1 MELKSETKYNFSAD
15 INQLMHL
22 IINAFYSKKEV
33 FLRELLSNASDALD
47 KLRYKSLTD
56 KDVLNDDNNMVIQI
70 IPNIETKT
78 LTIRD
83 TGIGMTKLDLIEN
96 LGTVAKSGT
105 KSFMEYLKNSNDDKL
120 DLIGQFGVGFYSAYL
135 VADKVSVVTKNT
147 DDVHYLWES
156 QANGSFTIAE
166 LHDSDLKRGTSIV
179 LHLKDEAIEY
189 LEESKLKDLVKTHSQ
204 YINFPI
210 ELYVEKEIVEE
221 VVKNQEEVVKNQEE
235 VVENQ
240 EEVLENQDDVVKNQE
255 EVLENQEKD
264 DEVDKKEETK
274 IVHEF
279 EVLNDQKPIWTRS
292 SDEVTDEEYQT
303 FYKNVSGDY
312 GEYSQ
317 VKHFSVEGNIEFSS
331 LLFMPKHKQ
340 MDMFGGS
347 DEKLHNKIK
356 LYVRKVFILDNCKD
370 LLPEYLNFV
379 VGVVDSNDLPLN
391 VSREMVQENAILRV
405 IKKQLVKK
413 SIEMMTDLS
422 EKEQEYQ
429 LFYQS
434 FSKNL
439 KLGVYED
446 SKNREKLASLL
457 RFTTT
462 SNEFTSLDQYLE
474 RMKEGQDKIYY
485 LAGENI
491 ESLKNSPY
499 LEQLQKRG
507 YEVLFMTDA
516 IDEYMVQSF
525 KDFKDKKLVDI
536 TKEELEFNE
545 TEDEKKERDEL
556 EGSFKGLCDFVKET
570 LGEKVSKVSVSNRIV
585 DSSCVLS
592 SSNQG
597 WSANMERIM
606 KAQALHDDTMS
617 KYMKSQR
624 IFEINPNSQTIK
636 SLKIRFDK
644 DKSDS
649 TIKDLIWLLYE
660 SAVIGSGFTLENP
673 MNFTK
678 RLNKIINLGLGVDD
692 DLSEQLNEDDLE
704 DINEYV
710 DEESNMEQVD

>member
-156 QANGSFTIAE
+156 HANGSFTIAE
-166 LHDSDLKRGTSIV
+166 LQDSDLKRGTSIV

-210 ELYVEKEIVEE
+210 ELYVEKEIASD
-221 VVKNQEEVVKNQEE
+221 QEEVVEDQEDVIENQEE

-240 EEVLENQDDVVKNQE
+240 EDVVE
-255 EVLENQEKD
+255 DQEK
-264 DEVDKKEETK
+264 VDKKEETK

-462 SNEFTSLDQYLE
+462 SNEFTSFDQYLE

>member
-1 MELKSETKYNFSAD
+1 MELNSETKYNFSAD

-22 IINAFYSKKEV
+22 IVNAFYSKKEV

-47 KLRYKSLTD
+47 KTRYESLTN
-56 KDVLNDDNNMVIQI
+56 KDLLNHESRLVIQI
-70 IPNIETKT
+70 IPNKDNKT
-78 LTIRD
+78 LTITD
-83 TGIGMTKLDLIEN
+83 TGIGMTKSDLIEN

-105 KSFMEYLKNSNDDKL
+105 KSFMEYLNNSNNDKL

-135 VADKVSVVTKNT
+135 VADKVSVVTKNYN
-147 DDVHYLWES
+147 DVHYLWQS
-156 QANGSFTIAE
+156 DANGSFTIAE
-166 LHDSDLKRGTSIV
+166 LKESDLKRGTSIV
-179 LHLKDEAIEY
+179 LHLKDEALEY
-189 LEESKLKDLVKTHSQ
+189 LEESRLKELVKTHSQ

-210 ELYVEKEIVEE
+210 ELYVEKEVSTAQEDSDENSDDIKEEEEENDNDIKVEE
-221 VVKNQEEVVKNQEE
+221 I
-235 VVENQ
+235 
-240 EEVLENQDDVVKNQE
+240 
-255 EVLENQEKD
+255 
-264 DEVDKKEETK
+264 KEESKTK
-274 IVHEF
+274 IVQEF
-279 EVLNDQKPIWTRS
+279 EVLNDQKPIWTRP
-292 SDEVTDEEYQT
+292 SDQVTKEEYQT
-303 FYKNVSGDY
+303 FYKNISGDY
-312 GEYSQ
+312 GEFSQ
-317 VKHFSVEGNIEFSS
+317 VKHFSVEGNVEFSS
-331 LLFMPKHKQ
+331 LLFMPKHKPF
-340 MDMFGGS
+340 DLFNGGE
-347 DEKLHNKIK
+347 DKLHNKIK
-356 LYVRKVFILDNCKD
+356 LYVRRVFILDNCKD

-413 SIEMMTDLS
+413 SIEMIAELS
-422 EKEQEYQ
+422 EREEEYK
-429 LFYQS
+429 LFYQG
-434 FSKNL
+434 FAKNL

-457 RFTTT
+457 RFSTT

-491 ESLKNSPY
+491 KSLRNSPY

-507 YEVLFMTDA
+507 YEVLFMTEA

-536 TKEELEFNE
+536 TKEELDFAE
-545 TEDEKKERDEL
+545 TDEEKKEREEL
-556 EGSFKGLCDFVKET
+556 ESSFKDLCDFVKET

-592 SSNQG
+592 SSKQG

-617 KYMKSQR
+617 QYMKSQK
-624 IFEINPNSQTIK
+624 IFEINPNSSTIK

-649 TIKDLIWLLYE
+649 TIKDLVWLLYE

-678 RLNKIINLGLGVDD
+678 RLNKIINLGLGVEDD
-692 DLSEQLNEDDLE
+692 EEEHLEDLE
-704 DINEYV
+704 DLDINDE
-710 DEESNMEQVD
+710 EESNMEQVD

>member
-1 MELKSETKYNFSAD
+1 MELNSETKYNFSAD

-22 IINAFYSKKEV
+22 IVNAFYSKKEV

-47 KLRYKSLTD
+47 KTRYESLTN
-56 KDVLNDDNNMVIQI
+56 KDLLNHESRLVIQI
-70 IPNIETKT
+70 IPNKDNKT
-78 LTIRD
+78 LTITD
-83 TGIGMTKLDLIEN
+83 TGIGMTKSDLIEN

-105 KSFMEYLKNSNDDKL
+105 KSFMEYLKNSNNDKL

-135 VADKVSVVTKNT
+135 VADKVSVVTKNYN
-147 DDVHYLWES
+147 DVHYLWQS
-156 QANGSFTIAE
+156 DANGSFTIAE
-166 LHDSDLKRGTSIV
+166 LKESDLKRGTSIV
-179 LHLKDEAIEY
+179 LHLKDEALEY
-189 LEESKLKDLVKTHSQ
+189 LEESRLKELVKTHSQ

-210 ELYVEKEIVEE
+210 ELYVEKEVSTAQEDSDENSDDIKEEEEENDNDIKVEE
-221 VVKNQEEVVKNQEE
+221 I
-235 VVENQ
+235 
-240 EEVLENQDDVVKNQE
+240 
-255 EVLENQEKD
+255 
-264 DEVDKKEETK
+264 KEESKTK
-274 IVHEF
+274 IVQEF
-279 EVLNDQKPIWTRS
+279 EVLNDQKPIWTRPN
-292 SDEVTDEEYQT
+292 DQVTNEEYQT
-303 FYKNVSGDY
+303 FYKNMSGDY
-312 GEYSQ
+312 GEFSQ
-317 VKHFSVEGNIEFSS
+317 VKHFSVEGNTQFSS
-331 LLFMPKHKQ
+331 LLFMPKHKPF
-340 MDMFGGS
+340 DLFNGGE
-347 DEKLHNKIK
+347 DKLHNKIK
-356 LYVRKVFILDNCKD
+356 LYVRRVFILDNCKD

-413 SIEMMTDLS
+413 SIEMISELS
-422 EKEQEYQ
+422 EREEEYK
-429 LFYQS
+429 LFYQG

-457 RFTTT
+457 RFSTT

-474 RMKEGQDKIYY
+474 RMKEGQEKIYY

-491 ESLKNSPY
+491 ESLRNSPY

-507 YEVLFMTDA
+507 YEVLFMTEA

-536 TKEELEFNE
+536 TKEELDFAE
-545 TEDEKKERDEL
+545 TDEEKKEREEL
-556 EGSFKGLCDFVKET
+556 ESSFKDLCDFIKET

-592 SSNQG
+592 SSKQG

-617 KYMKSQR
+617 QYMKSQK
-624 IFEINPNSQTIK
+624 IFEINPNSSTIK

-649 TIKDLIWLLYE
+649 TIKDLVWLLYE

-678 RLNKIINLGLGVDD
+678 RLNKIINLGLGVEDD
-692 DLSEQLNEDDLE
+692 EEEHLEDLE
-704 DINEYV
+704 DLDINDE
-710 DEESNMEQVD
+710 EESNMEQVD

>member
-1 MELKSETKYNFSAD
+1 MQLKSETKYNFSAD

-22 IINAFYSKKEV
+22 IVNAFYSKKEV

-47 KLRYKSLTD
+47 KIRYESLTN
-56 KDVLNDDNNMVIQI
+56 KDLLDQESRLVIQI
-70 IPNIETKT
+70 IPNKDNKT
-78 LTIRD
+78 LTITD
-83 TGIGMTKLDLIEN
+83 TGIGMTKSDLIEN

-105 KSFMEYLKNSNDDKL
+105 KSFMEYLKKSNNDKL

-135 VADKVSVVTKNT
+135 VADKVSVVTKNSN
-147 DDVHYLWES
+147 DIHYLWQS
-156 QANGSFTIAE
+156 DANGSFTISE
-166 LHDSDLKRGTSIV
+166 LNESDLKRGTSIV
-179 LHLKDEAIEY
+179 LHLKDEALEY
-189 LEESKLKDLVKTHSQ
+189 LEEDKLKELVKTHSQ

-210 ELYVEKEIVEE
+210 ELYVEKEVSVKKEE
-221 VVKNQEEVVKNQEE
+221 DLEEKQEEVDLEE
-235 VVENQ
+235 
-240 EEVLENQDDVVKNQE
+240 K
-255 EVLENQEKD
+255 QEKQ
-264 DEVDKKEETK
+264 EKQEQQEQQEQQKETK
-274 IVHEF
+274 LVQEF
-279 EVLNDQKPIWTRS
+279 EVLNDQKPIWTRP
-292 SDEVTDEEYQT
+292 SDQVTQEEYQT

-312 GEYSQ
+312 GEFSQ
-317 VKHFSVEGNIEFSS
+317 VKHFSVEGNVEFSS
-331 LLFMPKHKQ
+331 LLFMPKHKPF
-340 MDMFGGS
+340 DLFNGGE
-347 DEKLHNKIK
+347 DKLHNKIK
-356 LYVRKVFILDNCKD
+356 LYVRRVFILDNCKD

-413 SIEMMTDLS
+413 SIEMISELS
-422 EKEQEYQ
+422 EREEEFKI
-429 LFYQS
+429 FYQG

-457 RFTTT
+457 RFSTT

-491 ESLKNSPY
+491 ESLRNSPY

-507 YEVLFMTDA
+507 YEVLFMTEA

-536 TKEELEFNE
+536 TKEELDFAE
-545 TEDEKKERDEL
+545 TDEEKKEREEL
-556 EGSFKGLCDFVKET
+556 ESSFKDLCDFVKET

-592 SSNQG
+592 SSKQG

-617 KYMKSQR
+617 QYMKSQK
-624 IFEINPNSQTIK
+624 IFEINPNSSTIK

-644 DKSDS
+644 DKSDP
-649 TIKDLIWLLYE
+649 TIKDLVWLLYE

-678 RLNKIINLGLGVDD
+678 RLNKIINLGLGVEDD
-692 DLSEQLNEDDLE
+692 EEEQIEDLE
-704 DINEYV
+704 DLDINDE
-710 DEESNMEQVD
+710 EESNMEQVD

>member
-1 MELKSETKYNFSAD
+1 MKLKSEVKYNFSAD

-22 IINAFYSKKEV
+22 IINAFYSKKDV

-47 KLRYKSLTD
+47 KIRHQSLTN
-56 KDVLNDDNNMVIQI
+56 KDLLNQESRLVIQI
-70 IPNIETKT
+70 IPNKDDKT
-78 LTIRD
+78 LTITD
-83 TGIGMTKLDLIEN
+83 TGIGMSKSDLIEN
-96 LGTVAKSGT
+96 LGTVANSGT
-105 KSFMEYLKNSNDDKL
+105 KKFMEYLKNSNNDKL

-135 VADKVSVVTKNT
+135 VADKVSVITKNYN
-147 DDVHYLWES
+147 DVHYLWQS
-156 QANGSFTIAE
+156 DANGSFTIAE
-166 LHDSDLKRGTSIV
+166 LKDGDLKRGTSIV
-179 LHLKDEAIEY
+179 MHLKEEALEY
-189 LEESKLKDLVKTHSQ
+189 LEEDKLKELVKTHSQ

-210 ELYVEKEIVEE
+210 ELYV
-221 VVKNQEEVVKNQEE
+221 
-235 VVENQ
+235 
-240 EEVLENQDDVVKNQE
+240 
-255 EVLENQEKD
+255 
-264 DEVDKKEETK
+264 KEEESKTK
-274 IVHEF
+274 KNHEF
-279 EVLNDQKPIWTRS
+279 EVLNDQKPIWTRP
-292 SDEVTDEEYQT
+292 SDQVTQEEYQA
-303 FYKNVSGDY
+303 FYKNVSEDY
-312 GEYSQ
+312 GEFSK
-317 VKHFSVEGNIEFSS
+317 VKHFSVEGNTQFSS
-331 LLFMPKHKQ
+331 LLFIPKHKPF
-340 MDMFGGS
+340 DLFNGVE
-347 DEKLHNKIK
+347 DKLHNKIK

-391 VSREMVQENAILRV
+391 VSREMVQENAILKV

-413 SIEMMTDLS
+413 SIEMISELS
-422 EKEQEYQ
+422 EKEEEYK
-429 LFYQS
+429 LFYQG
-434 FSKNL
+434 FSKNI

-457 RFTTT
+457 RFSTTT
-462 SNEFTSLDQYLE
+462 NEFTSLDQYLE
-474 RMKEGQDKIYY
+474 RMIEGQDKIYY

-491 ESLKNSPY
+491 ESLRNSPY

-507 YEVLFMTDA
+507 YEVLFMTEA

-536 TKEELEFNE
+536 TKEELVFDENE
-545 TEDEKKERDEL
+545 KEKKEREEL
-556 EGSFKGLCDFVKET
+556 ESNFKDLCNFVKEI

-592 SSNQG
+592 SSKQG

-606 KAQALHDDTMS
+606 KAQALHDDTIS
-617 KYMKSQR
+617 QYMKSQR
-624 IFEINPNSQTIK
+624 IFEINPNSSTIK

-649 TIKDLIWLLYE
+649 TIKDLVWLLYE

-678 RLNKIINLGLGVDD
+678 RLNKIINLGLGVEDD
-692 DLSEQLNEDDLE
+692 EEEQLEDL
-704 DINEYV
+704 DINK